1 MSGTASTATGL
12 GAEVEAV
19 LLEPDVE
26 RKLALGEELCDA
38 ALRLGVEPRFTP
50 GPPLRP
56 ARPAG
61 FTVTG
66 SLETN
71 KRPDLQDPRGRRSLI
86 HSVAHI
92 ELSAVELA
100 LMAAGDFPGEP
111 RDYYAD
117 MLRVA
122 REECSHARLLLAR
135 LRELGGELGEEP
147 VHLGLWETA
156 ARFRSLDERL
166 AIVPRVLE
174 AKGLDVSAPLRA
186 ALRRAKDEES
196 ARCLDVVYRDEVGHV
211 AIGTRWFRIV
221 CARDGVDPDARFL
234 ELARPLLPRRR
245 TLKLDLEGRRAAG
258 FSERELAELAKDA
271 KDVNEA
277 RAG

>member
-1 MSGTASTATGL
+1 VSGTTSAASGL

-19 LLEPDVE
+19 LREPEIE
-26 RKLALGEELCDA
+26 RKLALAEALCER
-38 ALRLGVEPRFTP
+38 ALRLGVAPGFTR

-66 SLETN
+66 SLETR
-71 KRPDLQDPRGRRSLI
+71 KRPDLHDPRGRRSLI

-111 RDYYAD
+111 REFYAD

-156 ARFRSLDERL
+156 IRFDGLVARL

-174 AKGLDVSAPLRA
+174 AKGLDVSGPLRS
-186 ALRRAKDEES
+186 ALRRAKDDAS
-196 ARCLDVVYRDEVGHV
+196 ARCLDVVYRDEIGHV
-211 AIGTRWFRIV
+211 AIGTRWFRIA
-221 CARDGVDPDARFL
+221 CEREGVDPERRFL

-245 TLKLDLEGRRAAG
+245 TMKLDLEGRRAAG
-258 FSERELAELAKDA
+258 FSERELAGLA
-271 KDVNEA
+271 NEA
-277 RAG
+277 HAR

>member
-1 MSGTASTATGL
+1 VSGTTSAATGL

-19 LLEPDVE
+19 LREPHPE
-26 RKLALGEELCDA
+26 RKLALAEELCDA
-38 ALRLGVEPRFTP
+38 ALRLGVEPRFTS
-50 GPPLRP
+50 GAPLRP

-66 SLETN
+66 SLATN
-71 KRPDLQDPRGRRSLI
+71 KRPDLHDPRGRRSLI

-117 MLRVA
+117 MLNVA
-122 REECSHARLLLAR
+122 REECAHARLLIAR

-156 ARFRSLDERL
+156 ARFRGLAERL

-186 ALRRAKDEES
+186 GLRRAKDEES

-211 AIGTRWFRIV
+211 AVGSHWFRIV
-221 CARDGVDPDARFL
+221 CERDGVDPERRFL

-245 TLKLDLEGRRAAG
+245 TMKLDLEGRRAAG
-258 FSERELAELAKDA
+258 FSEYELAELS
-271 KDVNEA
+271 NGA